1 MVPGGKPGPRR
12 TKPLVIADAVGPSL
26 QRKGDLLANQDTCLS
41 ALRGEMLPQFDHILY
56 NSLVTFIG
64 LLVLCKAGVIT
75 QIFFLS
81 FTALRQIIL
90 TSGTLLKDDIH
101 KVIVKLLLLN

>member
-12 TKPLVIADAVGPSL
+12 TKPLVIADTVGPSL

-41 ALRGEMLPQFDHILY
+41 ALRGEMLPQFDYILH

-64 LLVLCKAGVIT
+64 LLVLCKSGIIT
-75 QIFFLS
+75 QIFFLIHS
-81 FTALRQIIL
+81 TETNHTDQWYTAER
-90 TSGTLLKDDIH
+90 
-101 KVIVKLLLLN
+101 

>member
-1 MVPGGKPGPRR
+1 M
-12 TKPLVIADAVGPSL
+12 VIADAVGPSL

-75 QIFFLS
+75 QIFFFVLHS
-81 FTALRQIIL
+81 TETNHTDQWYTAER
-90 TSGTLLKDDIH
+90 
-101 KVIVKLLLLN
+101 